1 LHRHRD
7 RAPGDTGPF
16 EITVGTTLG
25 VGQTE
30 PISVSLNENL
40 PDGPWLATI
49 TAKSGLVEQT
59 AEARLTFPTDPGV
72 AAPVTA
78 AEPAGVPWVPIGLAV
93 AGVLLLAGLLRHLL
107 SGRRRRQEPAA
118 PAPEPVPLGA

>member
-1 LHRHRD
+1 
-7 RAPGDTGPF
+7 
-16 EITVGTTLG
+16 

-40 PDGPWLATI
+40 PDGRWLATI
-49 TAKSGLVEQT
+49 TARSGLVEQT

-78 AEPAGVPWVPIGLAV
+78 AGPAGVPWVPIGV
-93 AGVLLLAGLLRHLL
+93 AMARALLLAGLLRYLPR
-107 SGRRRRQEPAA
+107 GRRRRQEPAA
-118 PAPEPVPLGA
+118 PPPEPPH